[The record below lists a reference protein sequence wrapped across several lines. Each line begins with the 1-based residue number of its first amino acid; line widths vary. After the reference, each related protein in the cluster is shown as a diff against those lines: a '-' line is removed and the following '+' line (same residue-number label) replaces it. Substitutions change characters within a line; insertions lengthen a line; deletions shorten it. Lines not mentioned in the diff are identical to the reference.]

1 MSLPGRHGPRRGLLE
16 SLGEYRSAQHEGI
29 PVNAL
34 TEQQRALKHA
44 IVGPPHHTAHLLR
57 ADTGREPLLR
67 IYRQAYT
74 VRLIGALR
82 DNFGVLPL
90 VLGDEAFDAL
100 ALAYIE
106 AHPSQRPSIRWFGE
120 WLPEFMAGHDGLV
133 PHPAMTDLARME
145 WALRAAFDAADAS
158 PIDATALA
166 GVPGDAW
173 PSLVLEPLPS
183 VQLLAMGWNVEPVWR
198 ALKDADPN
206 TAPELPEPQAHEHTL
221 LVWRQ
226 GLETRWRSLDRMGAR
241 LLAAALAGE
250 TFGALCE
257 VAAADVGEAQAA
269 LQAAGVLRHWLDE
282 GLISGWRLA
291 PNRAGI

>member
-1 MSLPGRHGPRRGLLE
+1 M
-16 SLGEYRSAQHEGI
+16 
-29 PVNAL
+29 NAL
-34 TEQQRALKHA
+34 AEQQRALKHA
-44 IVGPPHHTAHLLR
+44 IVGPPDAAAGLLR
-57 ADTGREPLLR
+57 SDAGREPLLR

-74 VRLIGALR
+74 ARLIGALR

-106 AHPSQRPSIRWFGE
+106 AHPSQRPSIRWFGDR
-120 WLPEFMAGHDGLV
+120 LAEFMAAHDDLV

-158 PIDATALA
+158 PIDAAALA

-173 PSLVLEPLPS
+173 PSLVFEPLPS
-183 VQLLAMGWNVEPVWR
+183 VQLLVLDWNVEPVWR
-198 ALKDADPN
+198 ALKDADPDA
-206 TAPELPEPQAHEHTL
+206 APELAEPQANQHTL

-226 GLETRWRSLDRMGAR
+226 GLETRWRSLDGADAR

-257 VAAADVGEAQAA
+257 IAAADVGEAQAA
-269 LQAAGVLRHWLDE
+269 LQAAGVLRRWLDD
-282 GLISGWRLA
+282 GLISGWRVA
-291 PNRAGI
+291 PTGLES